1 MSTYKPW
8 ATLLPI
14 NSGAAPY
21 GDGVTGVVFPFAYD
35 YTWIWGVGLVM
46 SFMCAAGIGA
56 NDVANAFAT
65 SVGSGSVSFIQA
77 MVIAAIFEFSGSVL
91 LGATVADT
99 VAKKVISVSTFQ
111 ATATRQD
118 NSDLLMIGM
127 LCALFATTFWLYLA
141 TFLELAVSTTH
152 SIIGAIVGFGL
163 CLPFAAIGW
172 SVVVDIVISWFAS
185 PLIAAAMSAL
195 FFFSARGLIL
205 RSPNSFNRTILFF
218 PFLILFVVAINVWF
232 IILKGGA
239 SYGWAK
245 QVGGT
250 WGSLGVGA
258 ACGAG
263 VAIIV
268 QLTLV
273 PRIRRTLTNV
283 TEPADA
289 NKYNVESGSKE
300 GEAVNEGDLQIQDQP
315 KDKATGGATV
325 QDGAAA
331 KGPGSLAAS
340 MASWSESKNEKVHK
354 ISNDTVQAIHD
365 RAEKFEYRTELAFG
379 YLQVFTAC
387 AMSFAHGANDVSNAV
402 GPFATINYVYNN
414 NGTASKAT
422 LPVWILVMGGAGIV
436 VGLAVYGHK
445 VVRALG
451 VKLIK
456 ITPARGACIEL
467 ATALVV
473 VIGTI
478 LGLPLSTTHTVVGA
492 SLGVGLLEGGLQCTK
507 TINQKL
513 MFKTFFAWIITL
525 VVAGC
530 TSALLFSFT
539 IYSPSLSR
547 PMSPQNCMWYGQR
560 VVNAATTIFINNGTA
575 DVAYQVPAN
584 ATVFI
589 GSRVGFGSFPVS
601 NKAVINLPS
610 V

>member
-1 MSTYKPW
+1 MSTSYKPF

-14 NSGAAPY
+14 NAGAAPY
-21 GDGVTGVVFPFAYD
+21 GDGVTGVVFPFAFD
-35 YTWIWGVGLVM
+35 YTWIWGVGLVV

-65 SVGSGSVSFIQA
+65 SVGSGSVTYIQA
-77 MVIAAIFEFSGSVL
+77 MVIAAVFEFSGSVL

-99 VAKKVISVSTFQ
+99 IAKKVISVSTFQ

-127 LCALFATTFWLYLA
+127 LCALCATTFWLYLA

-172 SVVVDIVISWFAS
+172 SVIVDIVISWFAS
-185 PLIAAAMSAL
+185 PLIAATISAL
-195 FFFSARGLIL
+195 FFFGVRGLIL
-205 RSPNSFNRTILFF
+205 RSPNSFNRAVLLF
-218 PFLILFVVAINVWF
+218 PVLVLFVVTINVWF
-232 IILKGGA
+232 IVLKGGA
-239 SYGWAK
+239 AYGWPK
-245 QVGGT
+245 KVGGT

-273 PRIRRTLTNV
+273 PRMRRLLTNA
-283 TEPADA
+283 TEPTDA
-289 NKYNVESGSKE
+289 NKYNMESGSKE
-300 GEAVNEGDLQIQDQP
+300 GEVVEAVNEGDLQIQD
-315 KDKATGGATV
+315 KAAGGATV

-331 KGPGSLAAS
+331 KGVSSLTGS
-340 MASWSESKNEKVHK
+340 MASWSEGKNDK
-354 ISNDTVQAIHD
+354 IRKINNDTVQAIHD

-402 GPFATINYVYNN
+402 GPFATINYIYNN
-414 NGTASKAT
+414 NGTAAKAT
-422 LPVWILVMGGAGIV
+422 LPVWILVWGGAGIV

-473 VIGTI
+473 VIGSI

-513 MFKTFFAWIITL
+513 MFKTFFAWMITL
-525 VVAGC
+525 VVAGL

-539 IYSPSLSR
+539 VYSPSLPR
-547 PMSPQNCMWYGQR
+547 PMSPQNCMWYGQK
-560 VVNAATTIFINNGTA
+560 VVNAATTVFINNGTA

-589 GSRVGFGSFPVS
+589 GSRVGFGSFAVS
-601 NKAVINLPS
+601 NKAVIGLPS